1 MQIKPNILLFCS
13 SIFVFILGLFCID
26 SGHNWSDDF
35 ALYISQ
41 TQALLE
47 GDTKNLLKANYFAM
61 EHSYAHVGPYLY
73 PTGFPILLLPIYAI
87 FGLNFWVL
95 KVYCLLFLIAS
106 IPLVYQIIRQL
117 GCSTNQALSV
127 TLLVAFNYHFIRFS
141 DHVLSDLPFFFFSL
155 LSYYQIQKQSYKS
168 LLQACLLGILI
179 FFTYNIRDIGI
190 VLLPCLLVY
199 QWQAYKQSK
208 KFSFLLAL
216 LPYFVFIMA
225 WILRWFYSP
234 SVPSKQLSLL
244 SETSLEIIWNNVYYY
259 ALLIGNYFLIFRGI
273 PLIIQVL
280 ISGVFI
286 SLMLLGIY
294 KKGKQ
299 QPALLTYLGATIGI
313 YLIWISFQ
321 GMRFLFSILP
331 FVVYFV
337 VEGIRGLP
345 VPARLQRFLV
355 VGLILSSLSQSLFIS
370 YYYWNTNTNEAYSSE
385 MQEIYLYIQE
395 NTPSEAL
402 IVFHKPRA
410 LRLFTDRNAVQKPI
424 PAANYSLVERPYN
437 LVPSDSVL
445 FQTEQYIF
453 LKKQ

>member
-26 SGHNWSDDF
+26 IGHNWSDDF

-41 TQALLE
+41 TQAILE
-47 GDTKNLLKANYFAM
+47 GNTKDLLKANYFAM

-73 PTGFPILLLPIYAI
+73 PSGFPILLLPIYAI
-87 FGLNFWVL
+87 FGLNFGVL
-95 KVYCLLFLIAS
+95 KVYCLLFFVAS

-117 GCSTNQALSV
+117 GCSINQALSI

-168 LLQACLLGILI
+168 LLKACLLGILI

-190 VLLPCLLVY
+190 VLLPCLLVH
-199 QWQAYKQSK
+199 QWQVYKQGK

-273 PLIIQVL
+273 PWIIQVL
-280 ISGVFI
+280 ISGIFI

-313 YLIWISFQ
+313 YFIWISFQ

-337 VEGIRGLP
+337 IEGIKGLP
-345 VPARLQRFLV
+345 IAFSFQRFLV
-355 VGLILSSLSQSLFIS
+355 LGLIFSSLSQSLFIS
-370 YYYWNTNTNEAYSSE
+370 YYYWKTDTNEAYSSE
-385 MQEIYLYIQE
+385 MQEIYQYIQE
-395 NTPSEAL
+395 KTPPEAL
-402 IVFHKPRA
+402 IVFRKPRA
-410 LRLFTDRNAVQKPI
+410 LRLFTNRNAVQKPI
-424 PAANYSLVERPYN
+424 STAEYSLVKRPYDLN
-437 LVPSDSVL
+437 AKDSIL
-445 FQTEQYIF
+445 FQTAHYTF
-453 LKKQ
+453 LKN